1 MTQAA
6 IARRNDIHRPG
17 ADVFVLRH
25 HKLIKGYYQAYAQA
39 SRRVRLLYEKI
50 GVRVVGEFRTIHPEG
65 SEPADYD
72 ETYRLAHYASY
83 EHWVDTRRPADM
95 IGDGPLTN
103 RGRSVAKQRQ
113 EYLLDSDGAYFMTG
127 AMIDSRPYHLPATDE
142 EFEPDTEAGDG
153 LGPVRYGIP
162 IPGDEIATLHY
173 WQITKGSFESF
184 QTLTTHGMLPV
195 MDKMGVR
202 ALGLWQLIYPDPAIG
217 QESKEYDEVLML
229 TRFASYQH
237 WQATANPARIIGDG
251 PDYEAW
257 REANDER
264 NQLTLDGWL
273 RFLRGDLYRS
283 PPTYTPPLSESFI
296 RR

>member
-1 MTQAA
+1 M
-6 IARRNDIHRPG
+6 
-17 ADVFVLRH
+17 
-25 HKLIKGYYQAYAQA
+25 
-39 SRRVRLLYEKI
+39 RLLYEKI

-72 ETYRLAHYASY
+72 ESYRLAHYASY

-103 RGRSVAKQRQ
+103 LGRSAGKQRR
-113 EYLLDSDGAYFMTG
+113 EYVLDSDGAYFMTG
-127 AMIDSRPYHLPATDE
+127 AMIDSSPYHLPATDE
-142 EFEPDTEAGDG
+142 EFEPNTEAGDA
-153 LGPVRYGIP
+153 LGPVRYGTP

-202 ALGLWQLIYPDPAIG
+202 ALGL
-217 QESKEYDEVLML
+217 
-229 TRFASYQH
+229 